1 MSSLNF
7 ILNSISSMLT
17 HALTRPNRDELHN
30 LVDRLVDAADGNRA
44 QGEEIPT
51 TQQHPT
57 TEVSERRPVCSD
69 TASQQQSDEIHI
81 HRRNIQNQSA
91 EQDSQIQT
99 PDPLI
104 NSVPGRGNDSDADTF
119 YSAQNDSNEIAQ
131 EYPVGFIEDETCD
144 RRYRILY
151 PKEYNG

>member
-1 MSSLNF
+1 
-7 ILNSISSMLT
+7 MLT

-69 TASQQQSDEIHI
+69 TASQQQSDEIHR
-81 HRRNIQNQSA
+81 HRHVEVRKGFQS
-91 EQDSQIQT
+91 QT
-99 PDPLI
+99 QQGHW
-104 NSVPGRGNDSDADTF
+104 S
-119 YSAQNDSNEIAQ
+119 
-131 EYPVGFIEDETCD
+131 
-144 RRYRILY
+144 RR
-151 PKEYNG
+151 